1 MGHWIVTILN
11 ILVAI
16 WATYEF
22 FYNDNK
28 EENKAH

>member
-1 MGHWIVTILN
+1 MEHWIITILN

-28 EENKAH
+28 EGKVH